1 MHTWSL
7 NDKLFDRPQN
17 GWKMQYFQWHSIT
30 GLKLTRQAVR
40 VFSPFSQ
47 SRIYKT
53 AIQKEEEEEEKQRV
67 VAACQTTQKLD
78 I

>member
-30 GLKLTRQAVR
+30 GLKLTRR

-53 AIQKEEEEEEKQRV
+53 AIQIEEEKQRV
-67 VAACQTTQKLD
+67 VAACQTTRKLD